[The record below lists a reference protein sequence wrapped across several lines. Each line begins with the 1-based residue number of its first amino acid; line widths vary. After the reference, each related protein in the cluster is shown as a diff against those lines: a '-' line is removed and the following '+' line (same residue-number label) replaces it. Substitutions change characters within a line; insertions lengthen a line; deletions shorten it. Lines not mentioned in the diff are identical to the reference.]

1 MRVADVS
8 ASGIIYS
15 VHQERVSALVVS
27 GDDRRAVRL
36 GLTPDLVGAADEL
49 RAELTR
55 TVDVAMGRVPLLREF
70 MRGWGR
76 MLLPPDILAS
86 PPDVLVI
93 VPNALIHD
101 LPLHLVLTDAGRPLG
116 AECGIAYCS
125 GMTLFASC
133 TRRNPARSLDLA
145 AWRFDEDGAQVLRR
159 QLALRAGG
167 VDVLAAKDDKFAA
180 LAADLA
186 GYFDDE
192 RVTLVPDPN
201 RGLPGGWPTRTQV
214 HRGFFT
220 AVFRGYE
227 ESPDLRA
234 DVVCIVA
241 HGDLDQERHQLS
253 GLLLAAP
260 QPGFIHGTEQ
270 FYLAGKT
277 YLRTDMPLRIAPIVA
292 TAASA
297 EVLTAA
303 ELELTGSSDAELV
316 CLLGCSAGSGR
327 VLQADEPASMAE
339 SFLRLGT
346 ASVIAPM
353 WDSHVSACGE
363 WMRCFLRAW
372 ISDGKPKAI
381 AARDA
386 TSLLMN
392 DYGPERAGVLTLR
405 GDWL

>member
-1 MRVADVS
+1 MRVADIS
-8 ASGIIYS
+8 AFGIIYS
-15 VHQERVSALVVS
+15 VHEEKVSALVIS
-27 GDDRRAVRL
+27 GDDRRAVTL
-36 GLTPDLVGAADEL
+36 GRTPDLVGVADEL

-55 TVDVAMGRVPLLREF
+55 TVDVALGRVPLLREF
-70 MRGWGR
+70 MSGWGR
-76 MLLPPDILAS
+76 ALLPPDILAN

-125 GMTLFASC
+125 GMRLFASC
-133 TRRNPARSLDLA
+133 AQRNPARRLDLA
-145 AWRFDEDGAQVLRR
+145 AWRFNEDGTQAPRR
-159 QLALRAGG
+159 RLALRAGG
-167 VDVLAAKDDKFAA
+167 VDVLAAKDDAFAQ
-180 LAADLA
+180 LAAGLA
-186 GYFDDE
+186 GYFDDGG
-192 RVTLVPDPN
+192 VTLAPDPDSPEWWQP
-201 RGLPGGWPTRTQV
+201 RSEVT
-214 HRGFFT
+214 RGFFT
-220 AVFRGYE
+220 AVFRGDE
-227 ESPDLRA
+227 GSPDARA

-241 HGDLDQERHQLS
+241 HGDLDKERHQLS

-260 QPGFIHGTEQ
+260 HRGFIHTKVE
-270 FYLAGKT
+270 FRLAGKT
-277 YLRTDMPLRIAPIVA
+277 YLRTDMPLRVAPAVA
-292 TAASA
+292 TSVPT

-353 WDSHVSACGE
+353 WDSHVSACAE
-363 WMRCFLRAW
+363 WMQCFLSAW
-372 ISDGKPKAI
+372 ISGGKPKAL
-381 AARDA
+381 AVRDA
-386 TSLLMN
+386 TSLMMN
-392 DYGPERAGVLTLR
+392 KYGPERAGVLTLR

>member
-15 VHQERVSALVVS
+15 VHQERVSALLVS

-76 MLLPPDILAS
+76 TLLPPDILAS

-133 TRRNPARSLDLA
+133 TRRNPARSLDLT
-145 AWRFDEDGAQVLRR
+145 AWRFDEDGAQMLRR

-192 RVTLVPDPN
+192 RVTLVPDTDS
-201 RGLPGGWPTRTQV
+201 GLPGQWPPQGQV
-214 HRGFFT
+214 HRSFFT
-220 AVFRGYE
+220 SVFRGDG
-227 ESPDLRA
+227 SDLRA

-253 GLLLAAP
+253 GLLLGAP
-260 QPGFIHGTEQ
+260 HPGLIQMTEQ
-270 FYLAGKT
+270 FHLAGKR
-277 YLRTDMPLRIAPIVA
+277 YRRTDMPLRIAPVVA
-292 TAASA
+292 TAVPT

-372 ISDGKPKAI
+372 ISNGKPKAI